1 MSYVNR
7 FVVEEESQFE
17 CDGVFELD
25 GIASFMRDVRKIN
38 PKSGDTKSKLHVVIS
53 ADFFPIA
60 YRIIELENLIYELK
74 PTNLMITRIESERLE
89 CVQKEEYEKFY
100 DEKGTIQYDPN
111 DIFHY
116 IVRQSIG
123 NAIEDFFQY
132 VKMNRI
138 AYLRN
143 PYYDL
148 LSFFPGKTS

>member
-7 FVVEEESQFE
+7 FLVEEESQFE
-17 CDGVFELD
+17 CDGVFEFDAIVSVL
-25 GIASFMRDVRKIN
+25 RDIIMNKE
-38 PKSGDTKSKLHVVIS
+38 SKLHVVIS
-53 ADFFPIA
+53 ADFFPIIS
-60 YRIIELENLIYELK
+60 YQIIELKNLINDLK
-74 PTNLMITRIESERLE
+74 PKNLMITHIVSERLE

-100 DEKGTIQYDPN
+100 EENGTIQYDPN